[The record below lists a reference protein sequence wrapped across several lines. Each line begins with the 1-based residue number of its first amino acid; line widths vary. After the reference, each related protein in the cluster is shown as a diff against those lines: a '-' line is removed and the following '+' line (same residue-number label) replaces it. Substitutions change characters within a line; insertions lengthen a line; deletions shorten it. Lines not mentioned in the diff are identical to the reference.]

1 MNLLFTL
8 ALLTS
13 ARAFQSNL
21 RIARGNRVSFAD
33 SNHRIHQQA
42 KKKKDPRHHVSH
54 LHSRGSNEETTTS
67 SKVLSFWNQGDLKV
81 GEAED
86 SFPKGMMDLTKM
98 MGQPQS
104 ANEPASAE
112 QEESAS
118 PALILVPAATLLIVL
133 GAAVAN
139 HLGVTL
145 EDVQTVGQNFFRDP
159 QATLNDIVEGI
170 KNLGPSGVV
179 YFGFFYV
186 LCEILAVPAT
196 PLALSAGYL
205 FGTTQGVLVVLA
217 SATIAAIVG
226 FVVGRTLLRQ
236 WVESLLAENP
246 KMQKLDRAVGK
257 SGFKILVLLRL
268 SPIFPFSLSNYVYGA
283 SSVSFPAYF
292 WGTLLGFTPGTI
304 GYVYSGM
311 VGQELISGQGSQ
323 PWYIYAA
330 GATLLLGALKVVAD
344 VSSDLVASMED
355 EAEDG
360 TVAR

>member
-1 MNLLFTL
+1 M
-8 ALLTS
+8 
-13 ARAFQSNL
+13 
-21 RIARGNRVSFAD
+21 
-33 SNHRIHQQA
+33 
-42 KKKKDPRHHVSH
+42 SH

-67 SKVLSFWNQGDLKV
+67 SNGLSFRNQGEPKLI
-81 GEAED
+81 EAED
-86 SFPKGMMDLTKM
+86 GFPKGMMDLTTM

-104 ANEPASAE
+104 AKEPALVE

-118 PALILVPAATLLIVL
+118 PALILVPAATLLIAL

-139 HLGVTL
+139 HLGVTI
-145 EDVQTVGQNFFRDP
+145 EDLQTVGQNFFRDP

-170 KNLGPSGVV
+170 KSLGPSGVV

-236 WVESLLAENP
+236 WVESLLADNP

-283 SSVSFPAYF
+283 SSISFPAYF
-292 WGTLLGFTPGTI
+292 WGTFLGFTPGTI

-311 VGQELISGQGSQ
+311 VAKSSCQDRDLNHGMSMPPGPLYFWVLLRLLRMYPVIWLRPWRTKPMMELLQDDKCKCGNYGRYDENERNENCARLVNH
-323 PWYIYAA
+323 PNVKP
-330 GATLLLGALKVVAD
+330 KV
-344 VSSDLVASMED
+344 
-355 EAEDG
+355 
-360 TVAR
+360 R